1 MFLQRVNGMKRSDTI
16 GYKIRLIHNQIHK
29 RMEALRCENESGL
42 ALTGMQRWT
51 IDFLKEHEGQ
61 TIYQRDIETE
71 FKVSRATASNM
82 LSVMERKGL
91 IERRPVEHDARLK
104 QLVLTERGRALMEQ
118 AERDM
123 QQMEAALLAGL
134 SEEEIRT
141 LKETLD
147 MLLKNLGVVPEE
159 DTRCSG
165 SGLENHR

>member
-1 MFLQRVNGMKRSDTI
+1 MDEMRRKDTV

-29 RMEALRCENESGL
+29 QMEAKRSENESEL

-51 IDFLKEHEGQ
+51 IGFLKEHEEQ
-61 TIYQRDIETE
+61 TIYQRDLETE

-104 QLVLTERGRALMEQ
+104 QLVLTERGRAIMER
-118 AERDM
+118 ANRDVR
-123 QQMEAALLAGL
+123 QMEASLLAGL
-134 SEEEIRT
+134 SEEEIQN

-147 MLLKNLGVVPEE
+147 KLLMNLGVAANEG
-159 DTRCSG
+159 TRCS
-165 SGLENHR
+165 SPDLENHR